1 MQKGRNE
8 LTMTDTSLWL
18 SEIDVIDNSKLEE
31 GLDNIEIKAINPRV
45 LQTCDFRRFR
55 DNVHLQYYYIPENEV
70 FLRTNYYVLSDEWLA
85 CWYMKYREI
94 VTVPV
99 RLMSILVH
107 FINSIET
114 SRPYTEI
121 EEKRERRET
130 RALVEMFKDSDD
142 VGMQAI
148 GDRLKWFYEGKGKS
162 IRDSSVHG
170 KSHGITEEKK
180 KEFMENW
187 LTIERTLFSF
197 NVMDGNLKPK
207 RTKYWGSMKD
217 GLWPTRLR
225 YCL

>member
-1 MQKGRNE
+1 MHKGRKE
-8 LTMTDTSLWL
+8 LTVTDTLLWL
-18 SEIDVIDNSKLEE
+18 SEIDAINNPKLEE

-45 LQTCDFRRFR
+45 LQACAFRRFN
-55 DNVHLQYYYIPENEV
+55 DNVNLQYYYIPENEV

-99 RLMSILVH
+99 RLMSILIH
-107 FINSIET
+107 FIYSIET
-114 SRPYTEI
+114 NRPYTEI
-121 EEKRERRET
+121 EKKFESKET
-130 RALVEMFKDSDD
+130 SALVEMFKDSDD

-148 GDRLKWFYEGKGKS
+148 SERLKWFYEGKGKP

-170 KSHGITEEKK
+170 KSYGITEEKK

-197 NVMDGNLKPK
+197 NVIDGNLKPK